1 MGGARTCDDGHGSTM
16 FFVIGEYYSPNH
28 QLVVGTDQVDSF
40 EELAEPPG
48 QVKLPTATKEDVD
61 NSWLEVTRVRGV

>member
-1 MGGARTCDDGHGSTM
+1 M
-16 FFVIGEYYSPNH
+16 FFVIGEYHPPNH